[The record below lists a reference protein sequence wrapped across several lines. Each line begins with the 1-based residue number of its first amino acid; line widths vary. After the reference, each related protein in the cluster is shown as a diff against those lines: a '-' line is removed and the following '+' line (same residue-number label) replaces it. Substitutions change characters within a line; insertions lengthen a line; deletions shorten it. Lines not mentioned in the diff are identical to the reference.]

1 MSARR
6 RRALG
11 SLSVAVA
18 LVLSACGGGGGGSAG
33 GGGAAGG
40 GDAPAGPVVVGLQ
53 PSVDGWSFP
62 NFPSSSFPEVNF
74 GTADVVSMF
83 GSDESICVGGV
94 AEPCELTA
102 EAAAWARMVNQARAS
117 GHCEG
122 LVVLASS
129 RFNNKETPETVK
141 LPTVDETLGAIMR
154 AFATQFIPEVQESIG
169 KWMSMSLA
177 DKVAELKRS
186 LATGKLEYTL
196 GVYVAEG
203 GHAVLP
209 YAVEYPAP
217 DLARI
222 MIYDSNWPAKNRY
235 VDVDLKAETWRFS
248 FAGEDPEAD
257 PAPWTGGPADMD
269 LTPFSAREGTCP
281 FCGKDVKVAKTTLL
295 IRSANLEWSVES
307 GDQVITPETGVS
319 TDGASAQPVKGISI
333 TSTSPQSGGGRSS
346 YDYMLQIPNEL
357 LDEFLGSQESTTTTG
372 APTGR
377 VNLNFSGP
385 SSVFALTPSG
395 IAEVKTEG
403 KSNEPINVTRNSIK
417 TKDPSANVTLASENL
432 VANASGSQVELQTSD
447 TGMQVTVTAP
457 NGQVITQDVTPDQP
471 VVQMVADPNSG
482 GITVLAQD
490 STGTVQQ
497 TNVAPDGTQT
507 TQTVD
512 PGALNLNSTA
522 VELPAGLESKPIE
535 SLPPLENRNLANPD
549 YKPDTPY
556 VAPTTVAPR
565 SESGG
570 QVAAGAST
578 TVAGRNASSTTVAGR
593 GVNSASNSNTTASDD
608 PVRPKIGSFSIPA
621 KTFGD
626 DPFTLDPPDS
636 DSSGG
641 FRFTSS
647 KPEVATVA
655 LLTGRVT
662 IVGAG
667 STTITA
673 TQSAVKGFTT
683 ASVTATLT
691 VAKARPEITK
701 PAALSRT
708 FGDDAF
714 TVREPSSSSS
724 GAFTFDSSD
733 EKVARVNKT
742 SGRVTITGAGRTTI
756 TMSQVATDDHVAGS
770 TDVVLT
776 VRKAAPT
783 PSFEAASSEIA
794 KTFGDTDFDIPAPAS
809 ASKGAFTFTSNN
821 ANVLSVTAAGRA
833 TIKGV
838 GTVTITASQAATDDY
853 LAAATT
859 MTVRVSRAGAGLS
872 GFADVTKVFGDAKFT
887 MPTPKSNGSG
897 AFTYA
902 SDNDKVATINAT
914 SGEVTIL
921 GAGTA
926 TITAT
931 QAESTNHAGGTITAK
946 ITVDKAAPTITKF
959 TASNVAFGDEFT
971 LAPESPS
978 KGAFAFSTDK
988 SDVFDVNASTGVVK
1002 VVGMGTATLTVRQ
1015 AATPNYEAASKS
1027 ITVTV
1032 GKATP
1037 TIGTFTLPAMSYL
1050 DVVIPTA
1057 PTSNSNGAFTY
1068 SSSNSSRVR
1077 VTSAGTLVADGVG
1090 EVTITAIQAETTRY
1104 KEGRVSATITV
1115 DKAAPT
1121 LTNFVIPTKY
1131 VGDAQFQLPAPTST
1145 RIPASFTYALVQ
1157 SSDPSA
1163 PIAMSNVA
1171 SVSSSGLVT
1180 ILGAGTVM
1188 IRATQDSNSFYTAAS
1203 IEATLIV
1210 EPAPVVTMPSNGLI
1224 AHWTFDSSDTLGV
1237 NNAGTGDL
1245 VGTGTPTW
1253 STSGKF
1259 GGALSL
1265 NGSSYLVPQSGV
1277 PTGLPV
1283 GNSSYT
1289 TAAWFKT
1296 SALNSGGIIGW
1307 GNYGAGKQVNA
1318 LRLNGAGFSHY
1329 WWGDDVTPSAS
1340 TTTSTWFHVAVTY
1353 DGSIR
1358 RLYLNGAQI
1367 DSKISSNNNS
1377 VAMKFAVGATNDF
1390 GERFTGLLDNVVVYN
1405 RALSSSEVTNLMNSD
1420 GRDGLSAATAGI
1432 SAVQLKNDYGYTGN
1446 GNYWIKP
1453 AGYAGAAE
1461 QVWCDFDKAGGGWVL
1476 IGKGRQSNDPNGGW
1490 FGTNASL
1497 ATSGLTKENASSS
1510 GISKLSAEFVN
1521 RLMNG
1526 TANGWDN
1533 AKSTNYMLVN
1543 RIANAEDGLGGVG
1556 DSLAM
1561 KVTSSTSFAWVNQ
1574 FGSATLGYNDWDAIG
1589 NISRYSSTWLTGN
1602 KTYEITSVKLRD
1614 TLYQGGENN
1623 AERLFTWFWDGHS
1636 GYHGWSAGQYVTTG
1650 FTGSAGDHAIQFV
1663 QLWAR

>member
-1145 RIPASFTYALVQ
+1145 PVVRTPAQFTYEIVT
-1157 SSDPSA
+1157 SSNPNAPVAMPVVSVTSA
-1163 PIAMSNVA
+1163 GS
-1171 SVSSSGLVT
+1171 VT
-1180 ILGAGTVM
+1180 ILGAGSVQ
-1188 IRATQDSNSFYTAAS
+1188 IRATQAGDANHTASTIDATLTVLAARTSFTANEGQSISISAPPGEVVTSVVFASYGTPGGSEGSYSIGSCHASNSQTKVEEALLGKSSGSIVASNSVFGDPCGGTYKRLHITVTFGSAVVTSGLISHLDARNTSSYSGSGTTWSDLSGNGKNATLVGVTLSSAGATQPYMVFNGSAYADWGQPLESGANYTIEAWVWRTTVSGNQNIVSTNQSPFWYTGTTLAGGIAQSYTATSVSDSSTGQWVHTA
-1203 IEATLIV
+1203 V
-1210 EPAPVVTMPSNGLI
+1210 
-1224 AHWTFDSSDTLGV
+1224 TFDDAANTMVLYRNGAEVSRNSNITASFPKQWMTIGAHNDGV
-1237 NNAGTGDL
+1237 NAMSN
-1245 VGTGTPTW
+1245 
-1253 STSGKF
+1253 
-1259 GGALSL
+1259 L
-1265 NGSSYLVPQSGV
+1265 NGRIS
-1277 PTGLPV
+1277 
-1283 GNSSYT
+1283 
-1289 TAAWFKT
+1289 
-1296 SALNSGGIIGW
+1296 
-1307 GNYGAGKQVNA
+1307 QV
-1318 LRLNGAGFSHY
+1318 RL
-1329 WWGDDVTPSAS
+1329 
-1340 TTTSTWFHVAVTY
+1340 
-1353 DGSIR
+1353 
-1358 RLYLNGAQI
+1358 
-1367 DSKISSNNNS
+1367 
-1377 VAMKFAVGATNDF
+1377 
-1390 GERFTGLLDNVVVYN
+1390 YN
-1405 RALSSSEVTNLMNSD
+1405 RALS
-1420 GRDGLSAATAGI
+1420 
-1432 SAVQLKNDYGYTGN
+1432 
-1446 GNYWIKP
+1446 
-1453 AGYAGAAE
+1453 AAE
-1461 QVWCDFDKAGGGWVL
+1461 IDKNWN
-1476 IGKGRQSNDPNGGW
+1476 S
-1490 FGTNASL
+1490 
-1497 ATSGLTKENASSS
+1497 
-1510 GISKLSAEFVN
+1510 
-1521 RLMNG
+1521 
-1526 TANGWDN
+1526 TAP
-1533 AKSTNYMLVN
+1533 S
-1543 RIANAEDGLGGVG
+1543 
-1556 DSLAM
+1556 
-1561 KVTSSTSFAWVNQ
+1561 
-1574 FGSATLGYNDWDAIG
+1574 
-1589 NISRYSSTWLTGN
+1589 
-1602 KTYEITSVKLRD
+1602 
-1614 TLYQGGENN
+1614 
-1623 AERLFTWFWDGHS
+1623 
-1636 GYHGWSAGQYVTTG
+1636 
-1650 FTGSAGDHAIQFV
+1650 
-1663 QLWAR
+1663 